1 MLGRLERQTKLAADD
16 RKIIAAVNVGD
27 ISPDD
32 IRDGKRQ
39 LPRAGA
45 MAGDGDDR
53 PHFPWFRG
61 NGRGSFPASSSL

>member
-32 IRDGKRQ
+32 IHDGKRQ
-39 LPRAGA
+39 LPRARA
-45 MAGDGDDR
+45 TAETATDR
-53 PHFPWFRG
+53 ATF
-61 NGRGSFPASSSL
+61 SLVPGQWPRVVPGL